1 MIINVVEQANTPNF
15 SRLGDIVTPLR
26 LLELFVDDAL
36 VDIIVGNTKLYS
48 HGEEANSFEITN
60 EKNCLLLSMLPLSG
74 CHKGDDR

>member
-15 SRLGDIVTPLR
+15 SSLDNIVTPLR
-26 LLELFVDDAL
+26 LLELFVDDVL

-74 CHKGDDR
+74 CHKRDDR